1 MKQQDQYGEPTTY
14 HYPGWTVRV
23 YRPILS
29 EEERARRMK
38 VIADAAAALI
48 LQVEQAQRAKK
59 AEGESDGKN

>member
-1 MKQQDQYGEPTTY
+1 MKQKDQYGEPTTY

-23 YRPILS
+23 YHPIIS

-48 LQVEQAQRAKK
+48 LQVERDGRA
-59 AEGESDGKN
+59 GK